1 MLKYIKLISYSY
13 VYHLL
18 NMNKIKFLLLIFL
31 FCSTFVNS
39 VFALE
44 TATPVEMVTPEQNVS
59 VQVQETSQQ
68 EEEMFAPIDLDLTDY
83 TYMNKQKNKKFELSA
98 TKEGEPAYVK
108 NTGQIWDE
116 NMLFRYNFYSD
127 EDNLRV
133 LPSYGSLNSYVSQ
146 KLDENTNVMIGQD
159 GISSI
164 NGDTVNFAY
173 ANSSYYSSGARID
186 GSTSKFNYSLGAFN
200 ETDTLNQELA
210 AIVSTKPA
218 GLMNSTGKFY
228 VGGGV
233 FSNLMDDVNKNTAGI
248 FAQYNNDKLSLGAQ
262 LARSQYT
269 KSGYDDANS
278 VHFLTQY
285 KVNDHL
291 SLKNKIV
298 KNFDIDELQG
308 EVGIV
313 YKPLSDTDRLQF
325 ELTAANYQSQ
335 NVITRQRLKFTTSFK
350 F

>member
-1 MLKYIKLISYSY
+1 MRAHVFIK
-13 VYHLL
+13 
-18 NMNKIKFLLLIFL
+18 KIKSILYILPLL
-31 FCSTFVNS
+31 CSILVSPAFG
-39 VFALE
+39 LE
-44 TATPVEMVTPEQNVS
+44 TVSPVEPSVEQDNIEQTTDDS
-59 VQVQETSQQ
+59 DD
-68 EEEMFAPIDLDLTDY
+68 MFAPVELDLTDY
-83 TYMNKQKNKKFELSA
+83 SYMNDKKNKKFELSA
-98 TKEGEPAYVK
+98 TKEGKPAYVK
-108 NTGQIWDE
+108 NTGQVWDE
-116 NMLFRYNFYSD
+116 DMLFRYNFYSD
-127 EDNLRV
+127 EANLRV
-133 LPSYGSLNSYVSQ
+133 LPSYGSLNSYINQ
-146 KLDENTNVMIGQD
+146 KLDENTTVMVGQD

-164 NGDTVNFAY
+164 NGNTVNFAY

-186 GSTSKFNYSLGAFN
+186 GSAQNFNYSVGAFT

-210 AIVSTKPA
+210 AIVSTKPSSV
-218 GLMNSTGKFY
+218 LNSKGKFY

-233 FSNLMDDVNKNTAGI
+233 FSNLMDGVNKNTSGV
-248 FAQYNNDKLSLGAQ
+248 FAQYNNDKFSFGTQ

-269 KSGYDDANS
+269 KSGYNDSSS

-308 EVGIV
+308 EIGIV
-313 YKPLSDTDRLQF
+313 YKPLEDTDRLQF